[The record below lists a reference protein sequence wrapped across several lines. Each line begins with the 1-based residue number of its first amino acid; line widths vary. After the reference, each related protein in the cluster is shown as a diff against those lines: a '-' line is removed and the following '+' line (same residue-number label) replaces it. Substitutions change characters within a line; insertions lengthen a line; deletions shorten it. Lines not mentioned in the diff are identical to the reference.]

1 METSIANPVIPE
13 IIGIGGFKKILPL
26 VLYKV
31 YKYCLL
37 AIMFAGAIATL
48 LAYSYVWGYIDKKM
62 ELLEES
68 KKYEAQVRQPRQSQL
83 WADIKP

>member
-1 METSIANPVIPE
+1 MTSIATPVIPE
-13 IIGIGGFKKILPL
+13 IIGIGGFKKILLL

-48 LAYSYVWGYIDKKM
+48 LACYYVCGYIDKKM

-68 KKYEAQVRQPRQSQL
+68 KYESQVHQPRQSQL
-83 WADIKP
+83 WADVKP